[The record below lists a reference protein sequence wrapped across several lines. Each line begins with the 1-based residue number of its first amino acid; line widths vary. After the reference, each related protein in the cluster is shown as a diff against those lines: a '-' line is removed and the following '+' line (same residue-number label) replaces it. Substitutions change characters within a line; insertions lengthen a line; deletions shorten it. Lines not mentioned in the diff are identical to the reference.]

1 MNDVAPPKERQELR
15 IVSTEGGLLSGTGDA
30 IRVYKG
36 IPFAAPP
43 VGERRW

>member
-1 MNDVAPPKERQELR
+1 MANLQARPGLG
-15 IVSTEGGLLSGTGDA
+15 IVRTEGGLLSGPGDS

-43 VGERRW
+43 VGERRWRPP